1 MEAAGI
7 ALAVLPLVINQLDAY
22 VQGLETIKSFGAK
35 RYRRELEGYSSSL
48 GTQQAIFVNTLERTL
63 DGVVEYEDG
72 LDELR
77 NNPLGSMWERENLR
91 ASLRDKLG
99 RDFEPFNQTMTDLAN
114 LLEELSRKLGLDKNA
129 AMKTVFNFYQGPSNP
144 SAFYNTD
151 QPSGSI
157 YHQKEIKKFKDIFS
171 KSIYLDLFARI
182 DAANR
187 ILKTLVE
194 QSDYRA
200 TIQKRRISKRPLL
213 RQKRARKS
221 AVSLHNAIMRGK
233 YWKCACRDQH
243 SIQFVLDYPGE
254 DRNGFEDNRSRGC
267 RFRMIFPS
275 NNFVD
280 LVDGW
285 GSGVEIEA
293 ESNAIQP
300 SVDILDK
307 SSLQGS
313 SDGLISTKRKNRV
326 QFMVDELS
334 EDELSMPETSSLSP
348 IMDICSALSTVKTD
362 DETNKAIGF
371 ISDENHRHNMYYVR
385 NLAGNLRSQSL
396 AELIAASSDIF
407 RMPSVNRFLFTWG
420 HRLRVAVNLACSVL
434 QFHGSW
440 LKTQWRSSDIMFT
453 KSVSGDIEKPFVLC
467 NVSSDPDSWSMC
479 KDNSTFS
486 LIQSDILFPLG
497 LVLIELS
504 LCQTLEALRMPEDD
518 DNVEAYMNLKT
529 ATRLLPVVGAQSGAE
544 YEKVVKRCLLWPG
557 IKASTLESE
566 LMQDEIFQLI
576 ISPLV
581 ENLRSFEG
589 KT

>member
-7 ALAVLPLVINQLDAY
+7 ALAVLPLVINQLDGY

-63 DGVVEYEDG
+63 DGVIEYEDG

-77 NNPLGSMWERENLR
+77 NNPLGNMWRKENLR
-91 ASLRDKLG
+91 ASLHEKLG
-99 RDFEPFNQTMTDLAN
+99 RDFEPFKQTMTELAN

-129 AMKTVFNFYQGPSNP
+129 SMKTSR
-144 SAFYNTD
+144 TD
-151 QPSGSI
+151 ESTI
-157 YHQKEIKKFKDIFS
+157 KKEIKKFKDIFS

-254 DRNGFEDNRSRGC
+254 DHNGSEDTSRGSRGC

-280 LVDGW
+280 LVNGW
-285 GSGVEIEA
+285 GGGVEIEA

-300 SVDILDK
+300 KLDILNK
-307 SSLQGS
+307 YPLQGS
-313 SDGLISTKRKNRV
+313 SDSIISTKRKNRV
-326 QFMVDELS
+326 QFTVDELS
-334 EDELSMPETSSLSP
+334 DDDLSMSDTSSLSP

-362 DETNKAIGF
+362 DETNKPIGF

-396 AELIAASSDIF
+396 AELITASSDIF
-407 RMPSVNRFLFTWG
+407 RVPSVNRFLFTWG

-440 LKTQWRSSDIMFT
+440 LKTQWRSSDIMFA
-453 KSVSGDIEKPFVLC
+453 KGVSGDIDKPFVLC
-467 NVSSDPDSWSMC
+467 NVGSDPDSRSMC
-479 KDNSTFS
+479 RDNSTFS

-518 DNVEAYMNLKT
+518 DHVEAYMNLKT

-566 LMQDEIFQLI
+566 PMQDEIFQLI

-581 ENLRSFEG
+581 ENLRNFEG
-589 KT
+589 RT

>member
-7 ALAVLPLVINQLDAY
+7 ALAVLPLAINQLDAY

-77 NNPLGSMWERENLR
+77 SNPLGSMWERENLR

-129 AMKTVFNFYQGPSNP
+129 AMKSPSNP

-200 TIQKRRISKRPLL
+200 TIQKRIISKRPLL
-213 RQKRARKS
+213 RQKRVRKS

-233 YWKCACRDQH
+233 YWKCACQDQR

-254 DRNGFEDNRSRGC
+254 NLNGFEDNRSRGC
-267 RFRMIFPS
+267 RFRMISPS
-275 NNFVD
+275 NNLVD

-285 GSGVEIEA
+285 GGGVEIEA

-300 SVDILDK
+300 SVNILDK
-307 SSLQGS
+307 SSFQGS

-334 EDELSMPETSSLSP
+334 EDELSMSEISSSSP
-348 IMDICSALSTVKTD
+348 IMDICSALSTVMTD

-371 ISDENHRHNMYYVR
+371 ISDEIYRHNMYYVR
-385 NLAGNLRSQSL
+385 NLAGNSRSQSL

-434 QFHGSW
+434 SN
-440 LKTQWRSSDIMFT
+440 FT
-453 KSVSGDIEKPFVLC
+453 VSGDIEKPFVLC
-467 NVSSDPDSWSMC
+467 NVGRDPDSWSMC

-518 DNVEAYMNLKT
+518 DNVEADMNLKT

-544 YEKVVKRCLLWPG
+544 
-557 IKASTLESE
+557 
-566 LMQDEIFQLI
+566 
-576 ISPLV
+576 
-581 ENLRSFEG
+581 
-589 KT
+589 

>member
-114 LLEELSRKLGLDKNA
+114 LLEELSRKLGLDKSS
-129 AMKTVFNFYQGPSNP
+129 AMKTHR
-144 SAFYNTD
+144 AD
-151 QPSGSI
+151 QSI
-157 YHQKEIKKFKDIFS
+157 IKKEIKKFKDIFS
-171 KSIYLDLFARI
+171 KSIYRDLFTRI

-200 TIQKRRISKRPLL
+200 TIQKQRMSKRPLL

-254 DRNGFEDNRSRGC
+254 DRNGLEDNHLRGC

-280 LVDGW
+280 LVNGW

-300 SVDILDK
+300 SVDILNK
-307 SSLQGS
+307 SPIQGS

-334 EDELSMPETSSLSP
+334 EDDLSMPETSSLSP

-362 DETNKAIGF
+362 NETNKAIGF

-396 AELIAASSDIF
+396 AELIADSSDIF
-407 RMPSVNRFLFTWG
+407 RMPRGNKFLFTWG

-440 LKTQWRSSDIMFT
+440 LKAQWRSSDIMFT
-453 KSVSGDIEKPFVLC
+453 KSLSGDIDKPFVLC
-467 NVSSDPDSWSMC
+467 NVGSEPDSWSMC
-479 KDNSTFS
+479 RDNSTFS

-566 LMQDEIFQLI
+566 PMQDEIFQLI

-589 KT
+589 RI